1 MIEMI
6 SAMDVAE
13 EASTVVQGVGIVSE
27 QNTKRPLWIAPG
39 DHATEVVNR
48 GSHMNMIVEEE

>member
-1 MIEMI
+1 
-6 SAMDVAE
+6 MDVAE